1 MPTFAPLKP
10 IKRPR
15 IGLYS
20 VGLRAYWDQ
29 FPGLRERL
37 IAYGKHI
44 EQRLAQ
50 WAEVHNFGLVDS
62 EAAGRQAGEWLLA
75 QGVDLVFCHSATYT
89 TSACVLP
96 VHQICPAP
104 AVFLNLQPAARLNY
118 ARSATGE
125 WLAHCNACAVPEFA
139 NSLNRAG
146 IPFRVV
152 NGLLGL
158 DATPAISLADE
169 ATSQRPEALR
179 AWRAIEDWARA
190 AAVKRTL
197 QHARFGFL
205 GNTYSGMLDMY
216 SDFTM
221 IQAQTGLHVEV
232 LEMSDLLRLFK
243 QVTPAEVAAK
253 RAEVLA
259 MFAISGDSPADPIAR
274 KPTDEQ
280 MEWSCRVA
288 AAQERLVRAYD
299 LDALCYYYHGAPGEE
314 DERIQAGFIVG
325 HSLLTARG
333 IPCAG
338 EGDLKTAVAMKIC
351 DTLGVGG
358 SFSEIVAVDYDDQTI
373 LLGHDGPFHV
383 AIAQGQPI
391 LRGMGLYHGKQGTGV
406 SVEAKVR
413 TGPITTL
420 NVTQTADG
428 RLKLISGEGESTDGP
443 IMQIGNTQTPVRFR
457 EHPDA
462 YMARWFAEAPTHHCA
477 LAVGHN
483 AERFARVAELLKIS
497 HVRL

>member
-1 MPTFAPLKP
+1 MTTLSAIKP
-10 IKRPR
+10 ARRPQ

-20 VGLRAYWDQ
+20 VGLRAYWEQ

-37 IAYGKHI
+37 IAYGKYI
-44 EQRLAQ
+44 ERRLSS
-50 WAEVHNFGLVDS
+50 WAEVFNFGLVDT
-62 EAAGRQAGEWLLA
+62 EAAGRQAGEWLSA

-89 TSACVLP
+89 TSSCVLP
-96 VHQICPAP
+96 VHQICQAP
-104 AVFLNLQPAARLNY
+104 AVFLNLQPTSRLNY
-118 ARSATGE
+118 AQSTTGE
-125 WLAHCNACAVPEFA
+125 WLAHCGACAVPEFA

-146 IPFRVV
+146 IPFRLV

-158 DATPAISLADE
+158 EVTPTISLTDE
-169 ATSQRPEALR
+169 VTKQRPEAVR
-179 AWRAIEDWARA
+179 AWREIEGWARA
-190 AAVKRTL
+190 SAVKRTL

-221 IQAQTGLHVEV
+221 LQAQTGLHVEV
-232 LEMSDLLRLFK
+232 LEMSDLMRRFK
-243 QVTPAEVAAK
+243 EVSAAEIAAK
-253 RAEVLA
+253 RDEVLA
-259 MFAISGDSPADPIAR
+259 MFEISGDSPADPIAR
-274 KPTDEQ
+274 RPTEEQ
-280 MEWSCRVA
+280 LEWSCRVA
-288 AAQERLVRAYD
+288 AAQEKLVRAFD

-325 HSLLTARG
+325 HSLLTAQG
-333 IPCAG
+333 IPCSG

-351 DTLGVGG
+351 DILGVGG
-358 SFSEIVAVDYDDQTI
+358 SFSEIVVVDYEDETI

-383 AIAQGQPI
+383 AIAEGKPI

-420 NVTQTADG
+420 NVTQTGDG
-428 RLKLISGEGESTDGP
+428 RLKLISGEGEATDGP
-443 IMQIGNTQTPVRFR
+443 IMQIGNTQTPVKFR

-477 LAVGHN
+477 MAVGHN
-483 AERFARVAELLKIS
+483 AALFAKVAELLKLR
-497 HVRL
+497 HVTL